1 MVLDAMFG
9 FQCWVFNARCRLLG
23 VAHCWWQ
30 MTRTPALLSKTL
42 ERSAWTWCF
51 SMTTTPLSLHLEH
64 SSFLWRLKL
73 AIWCFEFSW
82 KLSVFS
88 TWSIWFVSFCLCLAR
103 WGCQR
108 ENPQKEVAADRP
120 SNDNRANTA
129 RCCQHCRIV
138 FCIIS
143 SSCALSM
150 QCLKHCLIHSF
161 LVLHCLQYYHLLLCI
176 ANVIILCILSSYC
189 IVLWIVYSSYNLSM
203 QCLIHCLINSFL
215 LFVVL

>member
-1 MVLDAMFG
+1 M
-9 FQCWVFNARCRLLG
+9 QCLVFNVRCRLLG
-23 VAHCWWQ
+23 VAHCRWQ
-30 MTRTPALLSKTL
+30 MTRTPTLLSKTL
-42 ERSAWTWCF
+42 ERSAWTRCF
-51 SMTTTPLSLHLEH
+51 SMTTTPLSLHVEH

-120 SNDNRANTA
+120 SNDNRAITA

-138 FCIIS
+138 FCIFS
-143 SSCALSM
+143 SSCTLSYSFFSRLAFSSVLSPPRM
-150 QCLKHCLIHSF
+150 HCQCYHLMHSF
-161 LVLHCLQYYHLLLCI
+161 LLLHRLVNCLLLLWFI
-176 ANVIILCILSSYC
+176 NAMSYTLSYQFFSPLRC
-189 IVLWIVYSSYNLSM
+189 LVNCCRLSTP
-203 QCLIHCLINSFL
+203 L
-215 LFVVL
+215 

>member
-1 MVLDAMFG
+1 MQATGCCALSVTNDKNSRTALENPGKERMNMMF
-9 FQCWVFNARCRLLG
+9 FNDYHSTFFACRLE
-23 VAHCWWQ
+23 
-30 MTRTPALLSKTL
+30 P
-42 ERSAWTWCF
+42 
-51 SMTTTPLSLHLEH
+51 

-143 SSCALSM
+143 SSSALSYSFFSRLALSSVLSPPLM
-150 QCLKHCLIHSF
+150 HCQCYHLMHSF
-161 LVLHCLQYYHLLLCI
+161 LLLHRLVNCLLL
-176 ANVIILCILSSYC
+176 L
-189 IVLWIVYSSYNLSM
+189 
-203 QCLIHCLINSFL
+203 
-215 LFVVL
+215 

>member
-1 MVLDAMFG
+1 MLG
-9 FQCWVFNARCRLLG
+9 FQCSMQATGC
-23 VAHCWWQ
+23 C
-30 MTRTPALLSKTL
+30 ALLVTNDKNSRTAL
-42 ERSAWTWCF
+42 ENPGEERMNMMF

-64 SSFLWRLKL
+64 SFFLWRLKP

-150 QCLKHCLIHSF
+150 QCLKHCLSHSF

-176 ANVIILCILSSYC
+176 VNVIILCILFSFC

-203 QCLIHCLINSFL
+203 QCLINSFF

>member
-1 MVLDAMFG
+1 MFG

-23 VAHCWWQ
+23 VAHCRWQ

-73 AIWCFEFSW
+73 AIWCFEFPW

-143 SSCALSM
+143 SPCALSM
-150 QCLKHCLIHSF
+150 QCVKHCLIHCLIHSF

-176 ANVIILCILSSYC
+176 VDVMS
-189 IVLWIVYSSYNLSM
+189 
-203 QCLIHCLINSFL
+203 
-215 LFVVL
+215 

>member
-9 FQCWVFNARCRLLG
+9 FQCWVFNVRCRLLG
-23 VAHCWWQ
+23 VAHCRWQ

-138 FCIIS
+138 FCIFS
-143 SSCALSM
+143 SSCTLSYSFFSRLAFSSVLSPPRM
-150 QCLKHCLIHSF
+150 HCQCYHLMHSF
-161 LVLHCLQYYHLLLCI
+161 LLLHRLVTCLLRL
-176 ANVIILCILSSYC
+176 
-189 IVLWIVYSSYNLSM
+189 
-203 QCLIHCLINSFL
+203 
-215 LFVVL
+215 